1 MTPPPE
7 TPSCF
12 VGSSSEGLLYA
23 NVLAE
28 LLHER
33 VIDCEQWNLTTF
45 ALGQTTMEGL
55 EAALARN
62 SFAAFVATGDDKTIS
77 RGKGKISPRDNI
89 IFEFGLFAG
98 RLGRARAFLLVPDD
112 VSSLKLPTDLL
123 GVTVGTFPVRQTRA
137 ARKNGLREAADGIA
151 DAVRRL
157 GPLEA
162 PTDPALANELLVS
175 VSGQLAQLRT
185 SANVKMT
192 AAQREAWTQTVLAA
206 VLEPFLARRDDAY
219 SEWLRPEP
227 GSSEILRIVGATNL
241 EGAHDNHAWNKGEGL
256 VGKVWATGQSRA
268 VSHLKHHPWF
278 KPRPGC
284 ENETYLCVPI
294 GKPGG
299 PEGVLA
305 VGSDLGFDVQ
315 SGDLGLLH
323 AYAELLA
330 LAMPPAA
337 RR

>member
-1 MTPPPE
+1 MTPQPE
-7 TPSCF
+7 TASCF
-12 VGSSSEGLLYA
+12 VGSSSEGLPYA
-23 NVLAE
+23 NTLAE
-28 LLHER
+28 LLRER
-33 VIDCEQWNLTTF
+33 AIDCEQWNLTAF

-62 SFAAFVATGDDKTIS
+62 SFAALVATGDDKTVS
-77 RGKGKISPRDNI
+77 RGRAKISPRDNI

-112 VSSLKLPTDLL
+112 VSSLRLPTDLL
-123 GVTVGTFPVRQTRA
+123 GVTVGTFPVRQTKA
-137 ARKNGLREAADGIA
+137 ARKNGLRETADAIA
-151 DAVRRL
+151 DAVHRL
-157 GPLEA
+157 GPLES

-192 AAQREAWTQTVLAA
+192 AAQRETWTQTVLAA
-206 VLEPFLARRDDAY
+206 VLEPFLARSDDAY
-219 SEWLRPEP
+219 SEWLRPEL
-227 GSSEILRIVGATNL
+227 GSDVLLVVGATNL
-241 EGAHDNHAWNKGEGL
+241 EGAHDDHTWKKGEGL
-256 VGKVWATGQSRA
+256 VGKVWATGQPRA
-268 VSHLKHHPWF
+268 VSQLKHHPWF

-284 ENETYLCVPI
+284 ESETYLCVPI

-305 VGSDLGFDVQ
+305 VGSDAGFDVQ

-330 LAMPPAA
+330 LAMPPAP